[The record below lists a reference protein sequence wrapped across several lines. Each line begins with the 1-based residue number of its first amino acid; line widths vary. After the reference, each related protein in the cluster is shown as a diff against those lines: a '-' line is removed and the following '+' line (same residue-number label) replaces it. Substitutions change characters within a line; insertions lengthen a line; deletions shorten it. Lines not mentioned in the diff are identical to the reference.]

1 MIVDSI
7 EDAQRTL
14 QFIRNRKTLIVPIFS
29 SPTYHVMQNSLCALY
44 IYTED
49 DVERIVP
56 IRHTEQVRGFP
67 ELVPEFLALENIF
80 VHDKK
85 QWLQTGG
92 NGAVWDV
99 KTLWWYTYGEAY
111 DEKHYPTAAHS
122 FYWRRHA
129 ALPHVNAVVPL
140 QQHLAMCQKIRHYA
154 WPMCVNAEMSNS
166 YKHFNATYPQVFAT
180 IESAG
185 LQVNDTFR
193 MPDLIHDGR
202 VYSQY
207 NYHTTTGRPSNAF
220 RGFNF
225 AAMNK
230 EDGTRAAFCSRF
242 ERGALVEMDFDSYHV
257 RLIARLIGY
266 KLPASS
272 IHDYLGQFYFGVDTL
287 TDEQRDESKAITF
300 RLLYGGID
308 TEFLSIPFFRQVN
321 DFIYTLWNKWKTKR
335 YVETAILKRRLT
347 ADTLK
352 TMTANKLFNYYLQAV
367 ETEVSVEKLR
377 LVQDLLK
384 DYQSCMILYTYDS
397 VLFDVDYAEAKTLLP
412 MIENILEQGNFPVK
426 TKVGNIYDKLKTIF
440 LTSK

>member
-1 MIVDSI
+1 MILDHEQDVVNLLERI
-7 EDAQRTL
+7 AE
-14 QFIRNRKTLIVPIFS
+14 FKTLIVPVLA
-29 SPTYHVMQNSLCALY
+29 SPSIHASHNALIAIY
-44 IYTED
+44 IYNEETEC
-49 DVERIVP
+49 IIP
-56 IRHTEQVRGFP
+56 MRHTEQIRGFT
-67 ELVPEFLALENIF
+67 ELIPRFLALPDIF

-85 QWLQTGG
+85 QWLLIGG
-92 NGAVWDV
+92 NDSVWDV

-111 DEKHYPTAAHS
+111 DESHYPTAAHQ
-122 FYWRRHA
+122 FFWRRHQ
-129 ALPHVNAVVPL
+129 LLHHVNAIIPL

-154 WPMCVNAEMSNS
+154 WPMCMNAEMSDS
-166 YKHFNATYPQVFAT
+166 YKHFNSTYPQVFAT

-185 LQVNDTFR
+185 LQVNDEFR
-193 MPDLIHDGR
+193 MLDLVKDGR

-308 TEFLSIPFFRQVN
+308 TEFLSIPFFHQVN
-321 DFIYTLWNKWKTKR
+321 NFIYTLWNKWKTKR

-352 TMTANKLFNYYLQAV
+352 NMTANKLFNYYLQAV

-426 TKVGNIYDKLKTIF
+426 TKVGDIYDKLKTIS